1 MGFKKFVLNESAVK
15 NETKAIA
22 DRSASLLS
30 RITGKPIMNLGST
43 AVVVDGKKYKGLQ
56 FIVGK
61 EWSIVIAINESG
73 ASYVFV
79 YDGARITNLRLPK
92 FTVRTEGMNLFTFIR
107 TCKGLIED
115 LTSEGTITG
124 ALTSGTVDFY
134 VDTKEEDIKA
144 ESVMTEAI
152 AFEFDGKY
160 FGTKTAACEYL
171 LSKGLKPSEI
181 AFKLDMKLPNISV
194 IKKNMESGKTDL
206 KSVKVSSQ
214 ADSPKVYATLTPEQ
228 EVIGTKIESDEVKVD
243 RLYKKMN
250 MYIASVLDKKFPS
263 LIISGDPG
271 IGKGHTL
278 MELMSARGMTPA
290 RIVPVVSPDDDNEDG
305 VDDGEDESTFDKEP
319 ESPQAKKRGRPKKDV
334 EPTEDIPASF
344 EVKGDYVKYTGKM
357 TVAGLYRT
365 LCKFRHKL
373 IILDDCDSI
382 WKLADGVNI
391 LKGALDSKARREIS
405 YPVAGAVDVDPDN
418 DAEIHRVLA
427 DGKVPTQIVF
437 DGQMIFI
444 TNLSLKEVDPAIL
457 SRIFYVNVRLS
468 GNQVL
473 MRIKQRYNELP
484 NGIPDSGSPKA
495 QLMALEFFE
504 DLFSKNANWQPS
516 MDRFNFR
523 TFAKA
528 SQFIDVHNDQFGGS
542 GWEDMLMDDLSVTF
556 GD

>member
-1 MGFKKFVLNESAVK
+1 MGFQKFVLNESAVK
-15 NETKAIA
+15 NEAKAIA

-79 YDGARITNLRLPK
+79 YNGARITNLRLPK

-152 AFEFDGKY
+152 SFEFDGKY

-194 IKKNMESGKTDL
+194 IKKNMESGRTDL

-214 ADSPKVYATLTPEQ
+214 VDSPKVYATSTPEQ
-228 EVIGTKIESDEVKVD
+228 EVVGNKIESDEVKVD

-250 MYIASVLDKKFPS
+250 MYIASVLDKKLPS
-263 LIISGDPG
+263 LIISGDSG
-271 IGKGHTL
+271 IGKSHTL
-278 MELMSARGMTPA
+278 NELMSARGMTPA
-290 RIVPVVSPDDDNEDG
+290 RIVPVEPPVTDNEDI
-305 VDDGEDESTFDKEP
+305 DGEDESAFDKEP
-319 ESPQAKKRGRPKKDV
+319 ESPQAKKRGRPKKEV
-334 EPTEDIPASF
+334 EPTEEIPASF

-357 TVAGLYRT
+357 TVAGLYRA

-382 WKLADGVNI
+382 WELADGVNI

-418 DAEIHRVLA
+418 DAEIQRVLA

-444 TNLSLKEVDPAIL
+444 TNLPLKEIDSAIL

-495 QLMALEFFE
+495 QLMALEFFDE
-504 DLFSKNANWQPS
+504 LFEKNANWQPS
-516 MDRFNFR
+516 AEKFNFR
-523 TFAKA
+523 TFTKA
-528 SQFIDVHNDQFGGS
+528 SQFIDVYNDQFGGS
-542 GWEDMLMDDLSVTF
+542 GWEEMLMDDLSGSF